1 MTAPNTNTM
10 LHDAVRTLADAR
22 ARYDRVTA
30 YIKEREAAFRATI
43 KIELDES
50 DVAAQ
55 DMVDAERNVKAL
67 AEAAYRATGDVMPA
81 PGITVK
87 LFTKLRYSAAEA
99 FAWARDTHMAL
110 IPEQLDVKAF
120 EKIAK
125 ATTLPFVTTETEPKV
140 TIASDLD
147 KALAVVAQDVAA

>member
-30 YIKEREAAFRATI
+30 YI
-43 KIELDES
+43 S

-87 LFTKLRYSAAEA
+87 LVTKLRYSAAEA